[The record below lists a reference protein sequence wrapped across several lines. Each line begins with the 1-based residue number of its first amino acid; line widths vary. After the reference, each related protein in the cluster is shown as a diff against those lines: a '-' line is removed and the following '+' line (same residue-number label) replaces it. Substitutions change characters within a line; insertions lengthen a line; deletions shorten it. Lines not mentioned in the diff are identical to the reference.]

1 MTNCPFR
8 VFLGTWNDTQN
19 LEMPKH
25 HLCIA
30 EWIEKKSV
38 WENENF
44 F

>member
-25 HLCIA
+25 HLRIA
-30 EWIEKKSV
+30 EWIEKKGLS
-38 WENENF
+38 
-44 F
+44 